1 MASRIR
7 RNDQVEVISGS
18 DRGVRGEVREVNI
31 SENRA
36 IVTGVNIV
44 KRHQRATGPQN
55 PGGIIER
62 EAPIDLSNLAVV
74 SNACESGARVRFQLL
89 EDGQKSRVCVK
100 CAEVLD

>member
-18 DRGVRGEVREVNI
+18 NRGVHGEVREVNI

-36 IVTGVNIV
+36 IVSGANFV
-44 KRHQRATGPQN
+44 KRHQKATGPQS

-62 EAPIDLSNLAVV
+62 EAPIDLSNLAVICKI
-74 SNACESGARVRFQLL
+74 CESGVRVRFQLL
-89 EDGQKSRVCVK
+89 EDGRKSRVCVK
-100 CAEVLD
+100 CGEVLD